1 MEPGETHTVLLIEG
15 DVALRR
21 VIALGLRHQG
31 ISVLEAASAQQAR
44 ALLEQH
50 PSLVI
55 QDIDSS
61 VPSDRLL
68 LPELRARDALSET
81 PAVVLAWECS
91 AEVNEQLAGDGA
103 AVCLAKPFD
112 ARRLLDEV
120 GLMLE
125 TVAVRRTQRQVVA
138 ALVGE
143 PALATE
149 DEPPALVAASIASP
163 AAEQQAAMV
172 ELREVAQAS
181 SPSIWPLVLALGLM
195 LAASGFLFNLAV
207 VVLGMLIVFGAVLL
221 WGFEPTTPR
230 PGEA

>member
-21 VIALGLRHQG
+21 VIALGLQHQG

-55 QDIDSS
+55 QDIDSA

-91 AEVNEQLAGDGA
+91 SEVNEQLAGDGA

-125 TVAVRRTQRQVVA
+125 TVAARRAQRQAVA
-138 ALVGE
+138 ALAGAQTMAGE
-143 PALATE
+143 I
-149 DEPPALVAASIASP
+149 EPPALVAASVAVAP
-163 AAEQQAAMV
+163 AEQKAAMV
-172 ELREVAQAS
+172 ELREVAHTS

-207 VVLGMLIVFGAVLL
+207 VVLGVLIVFGAVLL
-221 WGFEPTTPR
+221 WGFEPTSPR

>member
-21 VIALGLRHQG
+21 VIALGLQHRG
-31 ISVLEAASAQQAR
+31 INVLEAASAKQAR

-55 QDIDSS
+55 QDIDSA

-91 AEVNEQLAGDGA
+91 SEVNEQLARDGA

-125 TVAVRRTQRQVVA
+125 TVAARRTQRQA
-138 ALVGE
+138 VGAHAMTGE
-143 PALATE
+143 N
-149 DEPPALVAASIASP
+149 EPPALVAASVASAP
-163 AAEQQAAMV
+163 VEQKAAMI
-172 ELREVAQAS
+172 ELREVARTS
-181 SPSIWPLVLALGLM
+181 SPSIWPIVLALGLM

-221 WGFEPTTPR
+221 WGFEPTSPR

>member
-1 MEPGETHTVLLIEG
+1 MEPGETYTVLLIEG

-21 VIALGLRHQG
+21 VIALGLQHQG
-31 ISVLEAASAQQAR
+31 INVLEAASAQQAR

-55 QDIDSS
+55 QDIDSA

-112 ARRLLDEV
+112 ARHLLDEV
-120 GLMLE
+120 ELMLE
-125 TVAVRRTQRQVVA
+125 TVAVRRTQRQTVA

-149 DEPPALVAASIASP
+149 GEPSSLVAASVAVAP
-163 AAEQQAAMV
+163 VEEKAAMI
-172 ELREVAQAS
+172 ELREVARTS
-181 SPSIWPLVLALGLM
+181 SPSIWPIVLALGLM
-195 LAASGFLFNLAV
+195 LAVSGFLFNLVV
-207 VVLGMLIVFGAVLL
+207 VVLGVLIVFGAVLL
-221 WGFEPTTPR
+221 WGFEPTSPR

>member
-1 MEPGETHTVLLIEG
+1 MTKGDSPMKPGETHTVLLIEG

-44 ALLEQH
+44 ALLEQQ

-55 QDIDSS
+55 QDIDSA

-91 AEVNEQLAGDGA
+91 PEVNEQLAGDGA

-120 GLMLE
+120 DMMLE
-125 TVAVRRTQRQVVA
+125 TVAARRAQRQAVA
-138 ALVGE
+138 ALV
-143 PALATE
+143 AE
-149 DEPPALVAASIASP
+149 DAPALVAASVAAAPAESP
-163 AAEQQAAMV
+163 AALAD
-172 ELREVAQAS
+172 LRELAPVS
-181 SPSIWPLVLALGLM
+181 SPSIWPIVLALGLV
-195 LAASGFLFNLAV
+195 LAASGFLINLVV
-207 VVLGMLIVFGAVLL
+207 VVLGIVVVFGAMLL
-221 WGFEPTTPR
+221 WGFEPTHPR

>member
-1 MEPGETHTVLLIEG
+1 MTPGETHTVLLIER

-44 ALLEQH
+44 ALLEQQ

-55 QDIDSS
+55 QDIDSA

-91 AEVNEQLAGDGA
+91 SEVNEQLAGDGA

-120 GLMLE
+120 SAMLE
-125 TVAVRRTQRQVVA
+125 TVAARHAQRQAVT
-138 ALVGE
+138 
-143 PALATE
+143 ALAAE
-149 DEPPALVAASIASP
+149 EAPALVAASAASSPTESP
-163 AAEQQAAMV
+163 AALAD
-172 ELREVAQAS
+172 LRELVPAS
-181 SPSIWPLVLALGLM
+181 SPSIWPIVLALGLM
-195 LAASGFLFNLAV
+195 LAASGFLINLAV
-207 VVLGMLIVFGAVLL
+207 VVLGVVIVFGAMLL
-221 WGFEPTTPR
+221 WGFEPTSPR

>member
-1 MEPGETHTVLLIEG
+1 MTPGETHTVLLVEG

-44 ALLEQH
+44 ALLEQQ

-55 QDIDSS
+55 QDIDSA

-91 AEVNEQLAGDGA
+91 SEVNEQLAGDGA

-120 GLMLE
+120 SVMLE
-125 TVAVRRTQRQVVA
+125 TVAARRAQRQTVA
-138 ALVGE
+138 ALVTQ
-143 PALATE
+143 PALSAG
-149 DEPPALVAASIASP
+149 DAPPALVAASVAAAPTESP
-163 AAEQQAAMV
+163 AALAD
-172 ELREVAQAS
+172 LRELAS
-181 SPSIWPLVLALGLM
+181 ASTPSIWPIVLALGLM
-195 LAASGFLFNLAV
+195 LAASGFLINLVV
-207 VVLGMLIVFGAVLL
+207 VVLGIVIVFGAMLL
-221 WGFEPTTPR
+221 WGFEPTRPR

>member
-21 VIALGLRHQG
+21 VIALGLQHQG
-31 ISVLEAASAQQAR
+31 INVLEAASAQQAR

-55 QDIDSS
+55 QDIDSA

-91 AEVNEQLAGDGA
+91 VEVNEQLAGDGA

-125 TVAVRRTQRQVVA
+125 TVAARRAQRQAVA

-143 PALATE
+143 SALARE
-149 DEPPALVAASIASP
+149 EESPALVAASVAVAP
-163 AAEQQAAMV
+163 AEQKAAMI
-172 ELREVAQAS
+172 ELREVAHTS

-207 VVLGMLIVFGAVLL
+207 VVLGVLIVFGAVLL
-221 WGFEPTTPR
+221 WGFEPTSPR

>member
-21 VIALGLRHQG
+21 VIALGLQHQG
-31 ISVLEAASAQQAR
+31 IHVLEAASAQQAR

-55 QDIDSS
+55 QDIDSA

-91 AEVNEQLAGDGA
+91 SEVNEQLAGDGA

-112 ARRLLDEV
+112 ARRLLDKVE
-120 GLMLE
+120 LMLE
-125 TVAVRRTQRQVVA
+125 TVAARRAQRQMVA

-143 PALATE
+143 PVLATE
-149 DEPPALVAASIASP
+149 EKQPALVAASVPSAP
-163 AAEQQAAMV
+163 AEQQAAMA
-172 ELREVAQAS
+172 ELRKVAYTS

-195 LAASGFLFNLAV
+195 LAVSGFLFNLAV
-207 VVLGMLIVFGAVLL
+207 VVLGILIVFGAVLL
-221 WGFEPTTPR
+221 WGFEPTSPR

>member
-21 VIALGLRHQG
+21 VIALGLQHQG
-31 ISVLEAASAQQAR
+31 INVLEAASAQQAR

-55 QDIDSS
+55 QDIDSA

-91 AEVNEQLAGDGA
+91 PEVNEQLAGDGA

-120 GLMLE
+120 ELMLE
-125 TVAVRRTQRQVVA
+125 TVAARRTQRQVVA

-143 PALATE
+143 PAMATA
-149 DEPPALVAASIASP
+149 DEPPALVAASVALA
-163 AAEQQAAMV
+163 AAEQRAAMI
-172 ELREVAQAS
+172 ELREVARTS
-181 SPSIWPLVLALGLM
+181 SPSIWPIVLALGLM

-207 VVLGMLIVFGAVLL
+207 VVLGILIVFGAVLL
-221 WGFEPTTPR
+221 WGFEPTSPR
-230 PGEA
+230 PGKA

>member
-1 MEPGETHTVLLIEG
+1 MEPGETHTVLLVEG

-21 VIALGLRHQG
+21 VIALGLRYQG

-55 QDIDSS
+55 QDIDSG

-68 LPELRARDALSET
+68 LPELRADDALSET

-91 AEVNEQLAGDGA
+91 AEVNAQLAGDGA

-120 GLMLE
+120 GVLLE
-125 TVAVRRTQRQVVA
+125 TVAARRAKRPAVA
-138 ALVGE
+138 ALVGVQ
-143 PALATE
+143 ALVAE
-149 DEPPALVAASIASP
+149 DEPAAPVAVSAALAP
-163 AAEQQAAMV
+163 LDQQAAMI
-172 ELREVAQAS
+172 ELREARAVS
-181 SPSIWPLVLALGLM
+181 SPSIWPIVLALGLM
-195 LAASGFLFNLAV
+195 LAASGFLINLAV
-207 VVLGMLIVFGAVLL
+207 VVLGVVIVFGAMLL
-221 WGFEPTTPR
+221 WGFEPTSPR
-230 PGEA
+230 PGKA

>member
-55 QDIDSS
+55 QDIDSA

-112 ARRLLDEV
+112 ARRLLNEV
-120 GLMLE
+120 ELMLE
-125 TVAVRRTQRQVVA
+125 TVAVRRTHRQAAA
-138 ALVGE
+138 ALAPVRAMAGE
-143 PALATE
+143 DDT
-149 DEPPALVAASIASP
+149 PALVAASVALAP
-163 AAEQQAAMV
+163 VEQQAAMV
-172 ELREVAQAS
+172 ELREVAHTS

-221 WGFEPTTPR
+221 WGFEPTGPR

>member
-21 VIALGLRHQG
+21 VIALGLQHQG

-221 WGFEPTTPR
+221 WGFEPTSPR

>member
-21 VIALGLRHQG
+21 VIALGLQHQG

-55 QDIDSS
+55 QDIDSA

-112 ARRLLDEV
+112 ARRLLDKVE
-120 GLMLE
+120 LMLE
-125 TVAVRRTQRQVVA
+125 TVAARRTQRQAVA

-143 PALATE
+143 PAL
-149 DEPPALVAASIASP
+149 VAASVAVAP
-163 AAEQQAAMV
+163 AERQAAMV
-172 ELREVAQAS
+172 ELREVAHTS
-181 SPSIWPLVLALGLM
+181 SPSIWPIVLALGLM
-195 LAASGFLFNLAV
+195 LAVSGFLFNLAV

-221 WGFEPTTPR
+221 WGFEPTSPR

>member
-1 MEPGETHTVLLIEG
+1 MTPGETHTVLLIEG

-44 ALLEQH
+44 ALLEQQ

-55 QDIDSS
+55 QDIDSA

-68 LPELRARDALSET
+68 LPELRARAALSET
-81 PAVVLAWECS
+81 PALVLAWECS
-91 AEVNEQLAGDGA
+91 SEVNEQLAGDGA

-120 GLMLE
+120 ELMLE
-125 TVAVRRTQRQVVA
+125 TVAARRTQRQVVA

-143 PALATE
+143 PAMATA
-149 DEPPALVAASIASP
+149 DEPPALVAASVALAS
-163 AAEQQAAMV
+163 AEQRAAMI
-172 ELREVAQAS
+172 ELREVARTS
-181 SPSIWPLVLALGLM
+181 SPSIWPIVLALGLM

-207 VVLGMLIVFGAVLL
+207 VVLGILIVFGAVLL
-221 WGFEPTTPR
+221 WGFEPTSPR
-230 PGEA
+230 PGKA

>member
-1 MEPGETHTVLLIEG
+1 MTPGETHTVLLIEG

-44 ALLEQH
+44 ALLEQQ

-55 QDIDSS
+55 QDIDSA

-91 AEVNEQLAGDGA
+91 PEVNGQLASDGA

-120 GLMLE
+120 SALLD
-125 TVAVRRTQRQVVA
+125 TVAARRAQRQTVA
-138 ALVGE
+138 ALVAQ
-143 PALATE
+143 PSLAAE
-149 DEPPALVAASIASP
+149 DAPALVAASVASAP
-163 AAEQQAAMV
+163 TESPGALAD
-172 ELREVAQAS
+172 LRELAPVS
-181 SPSIWPLVLALGLM
+181 SPSIWPIVLALGLM
-195 LAASGFLFNLAV
+195 LAASGFLINLAV
-207 VVLGMLIVFGAVLL
+207 VVLGIVIVFGAMLL
-221 WGFEPTTPR
+221 WGFEPTHPR